1 MVSLFV
7 VVVGSTP
14 SHGSAVRVGV
24 PSVAAPSAH
33 VVAPDASTAPD
44 DVSAP
49 LELAGLGPDEGVDG
63 PPAGTSLGV
72 HLRSTAPSAWG
83 RADGARGPPTA

>member
-14 SHGSAVRVGV
+14 SHASAVRVGV
-24 PSVAAPSAH
+24 ASVALPSAH
-33 VVAPDASTAPD
+33 VVAPEASTTPD

-49 LELAGLGPDEGVDG
+49 LELAGLGPDERADG
-63 PPAGTSLGV
+63 SPAGTSLDV
-72 HLRSTAPSAWG
+72 DLAAAAPSTWST
-83 RADGARGPPTA
+83 DPGARGPPTA

>member
-14 SHGSAVRVGV
+14 SHGSAVRAGV
-24 PSVAAPSAH
+24 PSVGVPSAH

-44 DVSAP
+44 DAAAP

-63 PPAGTSLGV
+63 PPAGTSLDV
-72 HLRSTAPSAWG
+72 DLTAAAPSSWSTGA
-83 RADGARGPPTA
+83 GARGPPTA